1 MGQQVHMVAL
11 LAVLSAAVAVPHA
24 MGSGHPDQAASVA
37 AVLSAMQGP
46 GLGGAYQKMMGHKHT
61 LSQGHLE
68 RSLAFIGVCV
78 CQGGTVAF
86 IVTVV
91 LKQQQQQQHN
101 IPMH

>member
-1 MGQQVHMVAL
+1 MVAL